1 MDESYWKVDFIL
13 FYLLERIYLI
23 LKHQQN
29 KDTLYE
35 ITKKTEG
42 NFKNIV

>member
-13 FYLLERIYLI
+13 FYLLEKIYLI

-29 KDTLYE
+29 KVNLYE